1 MKKLFYLCLILFG
14 ITGCN
19 MTTTSPQTTPT
30 AHSNNKSAVQN
41 LQTLFTLSTQDR
53 TFEGKHYRLFIA
65 TPKQHKSAKILYL
78 LDGNAHFPL
87 ALQMIDPTLPLPTII
102 AVGYPTTEAYA
113 VAERTRDY
121 TFATSG
127 AEFQQ
132 GGGAADFLRFF
143 SDELQPH
150 FITQVSHNT
159 ATPMK
164 QIFFGHSFGGLFGLF
179 SLFQQPQRF
188 DEYVLA
194 SPSLWWGD
202 GALLQQKP
210 AVFLTKPRSVTLT
223 LSEYEQNPNADPQ
236 RDPTRRARILQRR
249 KGLTVEQLNTIL
261 QRDGINSRF
270 ILIANTNH
278 GSSAAPALAIALQK
292 AQQK

>member
-1 MKKLFYLCLILFG
+1 
-14 ITGCN
+14 

>member
-1 MKKLFYLCLILFG
+1 
-14 ITGCN
+14 

-159 ATPMK
+159 ATPVK

-202 GALLQQKP
+202 GAVLQQKP
-210 AVFLTKPRSVTLT
+210 TVFLTKPRSVTLT

-270 ILIANTNH
+270 ILIANANH
-278 GSSAAPALAIALQK
+278 GSSATPALAIALQK